1 MKYLKFEK
9 EDVSDTENLKRKINE
24 ILEINKE
31 NNLLIILFDQIGIDF
46 K

>member
-1 MKYLKFEK
+1 MKYLKFER